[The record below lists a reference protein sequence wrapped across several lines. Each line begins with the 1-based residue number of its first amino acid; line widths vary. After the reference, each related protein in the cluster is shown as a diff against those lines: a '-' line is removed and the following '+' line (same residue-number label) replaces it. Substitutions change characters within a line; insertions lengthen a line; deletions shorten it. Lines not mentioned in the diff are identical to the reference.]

1 MKYIDLH
8 CDTLMGAF
16 FAKKTDLGRM
26 EKASI
31 DLERLKKGDCMA
43 QFFAIFLPSLTM
55 REKMDSKLPDDETYI
70 RELHTIFCNT
80 LEKYPEDIS
89 FAGNA
94 TQLAENH
101 RAGKVSAFL
110 TIEDGR
116 SVNGD
121 MANLERYYNMGVRL
135 ISLTWNHANCFGFPN
150 STDPEIMGRGL
161 TEFGKDA
168 VVRMNELGM
177 LVDVS
182 HLSDGGFW
190 DVAEISRKPFVASH
204 SNCRALGAHQRNLT
218 DEMIR
223 ALADRGGV
231 AGINFASQFLTKDVN
246 YHVSRIS
253 DLVAHACHLKN
264 KGGIECVAL
273 GTDFD
278 GISCELEVTGP
289 DQMYLLFDAMKKAGF
304 TEGEIEKIA
313 YQNAQ
318 RVIADVL

>member
-1 MKYIDLH
+1 MNYIDLH

-16 FAKKTDLGRM
+16 FSKKTDIGQM

-31 DLERLKKGDCMA
+31 DLERLKKGSCMA
-43 QFFAIFLPSLTM
+43 QFFAIFLPSLPT
-55 REKMDSKLPDDETYI
+55 REKMGDKLPDDETYI
-70 RELHTIFCNT
+70 SALRTILMNT
-80 LEKYPEDIS
+80 IEKYPNDLAYAS
-89 FAGNA
+89 NA
-94 TQLAENH
+94 AQLEANH
-101 RAGKVSAFL
+101 RSGKISAFL

-116 SVNGD
+116 SVCGD
-121 MANLERYYNMGVRL
+121 MANLERYYDMGVRL

-150 STDPEIMGRGL
+150 SLDPETMAKGL
-161 TEFGKDA
+161 TDFGKDA

-190 DVAEISRKPFVASH
+190 DVVELSRRPFVASH
-204 SNCRALGAHQRNLT
+204 SNCRALGVHQRNLT

-223 ALADRGGV
+223 ALADKGGV
-231 AGINFASQFLTKDVN
+231 AGLNFASQFLTKDVSFN
-246 YHVSRIS
+246 LSRIS
-253 DLVAHACHLKN
+253 DLAAHAVHMRN

-278 GISCELEVTGP
+278 GISCQLEIPGP
-289 DQMYLLFDAMKKAGF
+289 DQMYLLFDALKKAGF
-304 TEGEIEKIA
+304 TEGDIEKIA

-318 RVIADVL
+318 RVIRDVL

>member
-1 MKYIDLH
+1 MNYIDLH
-8 CDTLMGAF
+8 CDTLMEAF
-16 FAKKTDLGRM
+16 LAGKTDLGRL
-26 EKASI
+26 EKTSV
-31 DLERLKKGDCMA
+31 DLERLKKGNCAA
-43 QFFAIFLPSLTM
+43 QFFAIFLPSM
-55 REKMDSKLPDDETYI
+55 KFKEKLGDKIPDDETYI
-70 RELHTIFCNT
+70 KALHGILMNTIDR
-80 LEKYPEDIS
+80 YPEDIA

-94 TQLAENH
+94 TQLAENQ

-121 MANLERYYNMGVRL
+121 MANLERYYGMGVRL
-135 ISLTWNHANCFGFPN
+135 ISLLWNHANCFGYPN

-161 TEFGKDA
+161 TDFGKDA

-204 SNCRALGAHQRNLT
+204 SNCRALGVHQRNLT

-223 ALADRGGV
+223 ALADKGGV
-231 AGINFASQFLTKDVN
+231 AGINFASQFLTKDVSCDL
-246 YHVSRIS
+246 SRIE

-278 GISCELEVTGP
+278 GISCRLEVTGP
-289 DQMYLLFDAMKKAGF
+289 DQMYRLFDAMKKAGF
-304 TEGEIEKIA
+304 TEGELEKFA
-313 YQNAQ
+313 YQNAR